1 MTRDF
6 LGEFEQMV
14 LLAILR
20 EAKDGAFALEV
31 RRRIEVEAGRSVSR
45 GAFYTTLD
53 RLERKGMVEWEEAVP
68 EDFRRTAPIRR
79 FRVTPL
85 GLEALR
91 SARQAME
98 ALSRGLDQILEGTT

>member
-20 EAKDGAFALEV
+20 ESKDGAFALEV
-31 RRRIEVEAGRSVSR
+31 RRRIEVDAGRRVSR

-53 RLERKGMVEWEEAVP
+53 RLARKGMVEWDEAVP
-68 EDFRRTAPIRR
+68 EDSRRAAPIRR
-79 FRVTPL
+79 FRVTQDGL
-85 GLEALR
+85 GALR
-91 SARQAME
+91 SSRQAME
-98 ALSRGLDQILEGTT
+98 ALSQGLDQILEGTT